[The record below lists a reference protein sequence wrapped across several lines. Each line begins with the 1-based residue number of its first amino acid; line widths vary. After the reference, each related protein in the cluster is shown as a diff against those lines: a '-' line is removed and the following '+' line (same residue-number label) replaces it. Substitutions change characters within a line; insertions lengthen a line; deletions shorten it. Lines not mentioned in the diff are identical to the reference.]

1 MEKRESG
8 EEQGRAR
15 RHESLWG
22 EMTPVVGMVHLPPL
36 PGSPAW
42 GGSMDEL
49 IATAA
54 EDARHFVEGG
64 LDGILVENFGDAPF
78 FPGTVPPET
87 LAAMAVVVKEI
98 VGTAP
103 VPVGVNVLRNDASGA
118 IAVATASGA
127 GFVRVNVHTGS
138 MFTDQGLIQGE
149 AHRTLRMRSSLG
161 TQVAILA
168 DVLVKHAIPPAG
180 ATLEAA
186 ARDTWL
192 RGLADGVI
200 LTGAET
206 GSAIDLQ
213 ELERIKHSL
222 PVEGKVWIGSGATPQ
237 TAAELL
243 AAADGLIVGST
254 LKCRGQAGN
263 RVDASRVQAFMAG
276 ARRT

>member
-1 MEKRESG
+1 MEPRES
-8 EEQGRAR
+8 EEPQGRGR

-22 EMTPVVGMVHLPPL
+22 GRTPIVGVVHLPPL

-42 GGSMDEL
+42 RGSMDEL
-49 IATAA
+49 IAIGV
-54 EDARHFVEGG
+54 EDARHFVQGG
-64 LDGILVENFGDAPF
+64 LDGILVENFGDVPF
-78 FPGTVPPET
+78 FPEAVPPET

-98 VGTAP
+98 AGISP

-118 IAVATASGA
+118 IAVATAAGA
-127 GFVRVNVHTGS
+127 GFARVNVHTGS
-138 MFTDQGLIQGE
+138 MFTDQGFIQGE

-161 TQVAILA
+161 THVAILA

-186 ARDTWL
+186 ARDTWF

-200 LTGAET
+200 LTGTET

-213 ELERIKHSL
+213 GLGRIKDCL
-222 PVEGKVWIGSGATPQ
+222 PADGKVWIGSGATPE
-237 TAAELL
+237 TAAQLL

-254 LKCRGQAGN
+254 LKYRGQAGN

-276 ARRT
+276 ARGT